1 MRASD
6 RAYETLRTEILEWT
20 LAPGTVLGEVEQATR
35 LNVSRT
41 PLREALARL
50 SADGLVE
57 SQAGRGLIVT
67 AASADSVEQ
76 LFEVRVALESQAAAL
91 AAGRRDILVFE
102 NLRTEFAGAAGMLD
116 DPSRRAYYDLVRRF
130 DAAMDDAVDN
140 AYLVAALR
148 SLRTHLTRLR
158 RVSHD
163 NPARLVTAA
172 AEHALIIDAIIAGDV
187 ELAKSATAVHLH
199 RSLQNILAS
208 SEAGLFAPPIG
219 TAPPITTERTA

>member
-6 RAYETLRTEILEWT
+6 RAYETLRTEILEWQ
-20 LAPGTVLGEVEQATR
+20 LSPGTVLGEVEQAAR

-57 SQAGRGLIVT
+57 SQAGRGLVVT
-67 AASADSVEQ
+67 AASADSVVQ
-76 LFEVRVALESQAAAL
+76 LFEVRVALESQAASL
-91 AAGRRDILVFE
+91 AAQRRDVTIFE
-102 NLRTEFAGAAGMLD
+102 NLRTEFAGAPELLA
-116 DPSRRAYYDLVRRF
+116 DPNRRAYYDLVRRF

-140 AYLVAALR
+140 AYLVGALR
-148 SLRTHLTRLR
+148 NLRTHLTRLR

-187 ELAKSATAVHLH
+187 ELARSATAVHLH
-199 RSLQNILAS
+199 RSLDNILAS
-208 SEAGLFAPPIG
+208 TQAGLFAPPLM
-219 TAPPITTERTA
+219 TERTA